1 LPVWWLLILVLVV
14 VVVGIVAVV
23 LERRRATIGPDA
35 REDRFKNP
43 SRAPSWRDK
52 EHGGPDG

>member
-1 LPVWWLLILVLVV
+1 MWWLLILILIVV
-14 VVVGIVAVV
+14 AVAMVAVV
-23 LERRRATIGPDA
+23 MERRRTTIGPDA

-52 EHGGPDG
+52 Q